1 MNHRNLAPVFWR
13 STYLAAVAT
22 LCAFPGRADAFVTFQ
37 KRVLTTTFV
46 GEGPSVGDFNKDGK
60 LDVAAGLN
68 YWHGPEFSTK
78 TKYSS
83 QGSESYA
90 VTTYA
95 AHYMNLPGY
104 DFNGDGWDDV
114 PYQNGAVSP
123 VYWLENNKGGTAAW
137 QRRSI
142 APSGNE
148 ATIFRPL
155 FADGKPMLIAVD
167 GQKRYGWAGPA
178 ADPAQPWVFHP
189 ISEAQ
194 AQRYQHGL
202 GAGDINGDGRIDI
215 LAADAWFEQPASVA
229 GDPLWTRHDV
239 VFGTTTRGGAQM
251 YVEDL
256 DGDGDADVVTS
267 LDGHGWG
274 LVWCEQI
281 RTGTAITFTTRTI
294 MGNRTQEAQYGAAFS
309 EIHSLGFAD
318 LDGDGLK
325 DIVSGKRWYA
335 HNGTSDPEPE
345 GTPVLYA
352 FQQQRG
358 AGGTTFKPFL
368 IDTTAGSGC
377 SLETRDLNG
386 DGYPDL
392 AINSKKGAYVFL
404 STDRTP
410 ISTLRPPRHRSAAG
424 AGPQGFRFGA
434 YVPGSGY
441 FDLRGIP
448 VNPGPSGHKIVFPG
462 KGAGQ

>member
-1 MNHRNLAPVFWR
+1 MNQGNLARVPR
-13 STYLAAVAT
+13 LSLPIAAAAV
-22 LCAFPGRADAFVTFQ
+22 LWAFSGTSEAFVTFQ
-37 KRVLTTTFV
+37 KLVLTTQFV
-46 GEGPSVGDFNKDGK
+46 GEGPSVGDFNKDGQ

-68 YWHGPEFSTK
+68 YWHGPAFTAK

-123 VYWLENNKGGTAAW
+123 VYWLENNKGGTGAW

-155 FADGKPMLIAVD
+155 FADGKPKLIAVD
-167 GQKRYGWAGPA
+167 GQKRYGWAEPA
-178 ADPAQPWVFHP
+178 ADPSQPWIFHP
-189 ISEAQ
+189 VSEAQ

-215 LAADAWFEQPASVA
+215 VVADAWYEQPASVA
-229 GDPLWTRHDV
+229 GDPLWTRHAQ

-251 YVEDL
+251 FVEDL
-256 DGDGDADVVTS
+256 NGDGLADVVTS

-274 LVWCEQI
+274 LVWCEQV
-281 RTGTAITFTTRTI
+281 RTNGAISFTTRTI

-358 AGGTTFKPFL
+358 AGGTVFKPFL
-368 IDTTAGSGC
+368 IDTTSGSGC

-392 AINSKKGAYVFL
+392 AITSKKGAYVFL
-404 STDRTP
+404 SIDRAP
-410 ISTLRPPRHRSAAG
+410 ISTVRPPLHRNAPSIR
-424 AGPQGFRFGA
+424 PIRFGA
-434 YVPGSGY
+434 YVPGDGY

-448 VNPGPSGHKIVFPG
+448 VNPGASSHKIVFPG
-462 KGAGQ
+462 KGAGK